1 MKYFEDPFIK
11 ILKGIDLHGETSDTA
26 PLVIKDFIKESSI
39 LGREKVYFIHGRHGK
54 IIKEVVQ
61 KELKKNKLVSNYY
74 IYGQNDG
81 ITIAELKNN
90 TSKI

>member
-1 MKYFEDPFIK
+1 MKHFEDPFIK

-26 PLVIKDFIKESSI
+26 PLVIKDFVKESYT
-39 LGREKVYFIHGRHGK
+39 LGRNKIYFIHGRHGK
-54 IIKEVVQ
+54 VIKKVVQ
-61 KELKKNKLVSNYY
+61 EELQKNKLVEKYY

-81 ITIAELKNN
+81 ITIVELKNN